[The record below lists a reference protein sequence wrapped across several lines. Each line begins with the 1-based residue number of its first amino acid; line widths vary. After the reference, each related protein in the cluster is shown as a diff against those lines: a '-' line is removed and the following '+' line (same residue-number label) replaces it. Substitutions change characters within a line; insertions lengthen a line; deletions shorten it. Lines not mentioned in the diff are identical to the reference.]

1 MNIFR
6 KFIYFTLEYLG
17 IIEVVFQIKSNNIL
31 VGVFINYVVGK
42 HPIKLV
48 SGQLVDR
55 ARMEFSIQRFIE
67 KNIDIPIYLAK
78 LILPSEL
85 FVNKVITVPKSAKSS
100 IKNIIASSIEGM
112 GMFDMT
118 SLSYSY
124 RVVGSYKLRDKAYLK
139 VLVSAIR
146 LNVLS
151 EYINYF
157 KNLGISIISVVSA
170 TVNNI
175 EIFHSEPSVGAVAV
189 IINKQD
195 EILMGIVS
203 KNGIL
208 KLEVI
213 EMVDRNIVENY
224 VVSFISDFV
233 KERSVFLE
241 KILMFY
247 FDNDFVEHIFD
258 RVNILC
264 VMGELLP
271 KYTWMNE
278 NFSFLDILSYES
290 FSQSSVELSIPKEH
304 RAVITDIII
313 LRAIVLF
320 TVLTLAGLI
329 FIISTRSETERYLLI
344 KRGIE
349 GNEDSMIPEVKRYTE
364 IIEMKRKIDEYESFI
379 SSFYSRFAKKQ
390 KYFYVLYDVF
400 SSLDRDTWLKDVEV
414 FQKTLR
420 IRGFSINDTSFYR
433 TISNLSKINR
443 FLEVKVISIR
453 ETKDNLLRFEL
464 EVSI

>member
-17 IIEVVFQIKSNNIL
+17 IIEIVFQIKSNNIL
-31 VGVFINYVVGK
+31 VGVFINYIVGR
-42 HPIKLV
+42 HPIRLV

-55 ARMEFSIQRFIE
+55 TRMEFSIQRFIE

-78 LILPSEL
+78 LILPSQF
-85 FVNKVITVPKSAKSS
+85 FVNKVITVPKSAKSR
-100 IKNIIASSIEGM
+100 IKNIITSSVEGM
-112 GMFDMT
+112 GMFDIT
-118 SLSYSY
+118 SLSYNHK
-124 RVVGSYKLRDKAYLK
+124 VIGSYKLRDKTYLK

-146 LNVLS
+146 LNILS
-151 EYINYF
+151 EYMNYF
-157 KNLGISIISVVSA
+157 KNIGISIIGVAPA
-170 TVNNI
+170 TINNI
-175 EIFHSEPSVGAVAV
+175 EMFHNEPSVGAVAV
-189 IINKQD
+189 VINKQD

-213 EMVDRNIVENY
+213 EMVDRNVIENY
-224 VVSFISDFV
+224 IVSFVSDFI

-258 RVNILC
+258 RINILC
-264 VMGELLP
+264 VLGELLP
-271 KYTWMNE
+271 KYGWMNE
-278 NFSFLDILSYES
+278 NFSFLDILSYKS
-290 FSQSSVELSIPKEH
+290 FPQSSVELSVPKEH
-304 RAVITDIII
+304 RSVITDIII

-364 IIEMKRKIDEYESFI
+364 IIEMKRKINEYESFI
-379 SSFYSRFAKKQ
+379 SSFYSRFAQKQ

-420 IRGFSINDTSFYR
+420 IRGFSINDTSFYI
-433 TISNLSKINR
+433 TISNLSKISR
-443 FLEVKVISIR
+443 FSKVKVISVR
-453 ETKDNLLRFEL
+453 ETQDNLLRFEV
-464 EVSI
+464 EISI